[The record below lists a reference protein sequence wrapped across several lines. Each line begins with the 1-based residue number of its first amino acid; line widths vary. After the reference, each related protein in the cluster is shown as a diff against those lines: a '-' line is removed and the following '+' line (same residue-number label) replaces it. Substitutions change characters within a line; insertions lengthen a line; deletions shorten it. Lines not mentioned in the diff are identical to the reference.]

1 MLVILESSSKHNML
15 AISVLSL
22 SLSLSLSLFLFFL
35 SYDYGFPL
43 SVFFAVAQLTTK
55 IKHLSSVLH
64 KKVTIEPIIS
74 LFQSILDYFHCIIY
88 PKKRRRVFSLYYFS
102 VYLFIIIIIII
113 IIFNTF
119 LDPILH

>member
-15 AISVLSL
+15 AISV
-22 SLSLSLSLFLFFL
+22 LSLSLFLFFL

-64 KKVTIEPIIS
+64 KKVTIEPSIS

-88 PKKRRRVFSLYYFS
+88 PKKRYFHCITS
-102 VYLFIIIIIII
+102 
-113 IIFNTF
+113 
-119 LDPILH
+119 

>member
-15 AISVLSL
+15 AISVL

-88 PKKRRRVFSLYYFS
+88 PKRRRRVFSLYYFS
-102 VYLFIIIIIII
+102 VYLFIYYYYNNNNNND
-113 IIFNTF
+113 F
-119 LDPILH
+119 

>member
-1 MLVILESSSKHNML
+1 MCVDKSTIGLHYLPISFML
-15 AISVLSL
+15 AISV
-22 SLSLSLSLFLFFL
+22 LSLSLFLFFL